1 MEEKGIYVIEETR
14 NSRTY
19 SLSMP
24 LGSPIGEA
32 FDVTHEFLQKL
43 TQLAK
48 KSAEQVK
55 KSDPL
60 NTANAD
66 VRSDE

>member
-1 MEEKGIYVIEETR
+1 MEEKGIYVLEETR
-14 NSRTY
+14 NGRTY

-24 LGSPIGEA
+24 LGTPIGEA

-43 TQLAK
+43 TELAK

-55 KSDPL
+55 KTDPL